1 MHAQGTQEL
10 RKPVKADASDM
21 AVSRIKRAVRKAE
34 RMAGDG
40 GEVGGTGQTVIRL
53 SASPVQRLI
62 ESKAIGGE
70 EVQAADE
77 IVRVFMAISGALF
90 PRSASL
96 VRFDRGMAPPD
107 PPGMIDA
114 QARYR
119 AFAAHWSDMA
129 KHGHPLLAILI
140 DALVDE
146 RGFRDIEAEHRMRN
160 GKARKVVI
168 AGLRDYAARAGWVSG
183 QVRYSWLL
191 GASGLF
197 RLTKDALSTGPRMN
211 QNTKA

>member
-1 MHAQGTQEL
+1 MGTVAL
-10 RKPVKADASDM
+10 SKPTASDL

-34 RMAGDG
+34 RVSGDG
-40 GEVGGTGQTVIRL
+40 AEVGGTGQTVLRL
-53 SASPVQRLI
+53 SASPIQRLI
-62 ESKAIGGE
+62 ESRQIGGE

-90 PRSASL
+90 ARSASL
-96 VRFDRGMAPPD
+96 VRVDRGLAPPD

-114 QARYR
+114 HARYR

-129 KHGHPLLAILI
+129 KRGHPMLEILI

-146 RGFRDIEAEHRMRN
+146 TPFRVLDYRHRVRH
-160 GKARKVVI
+160 GKCRRVVI

-183 QVRYSWLL
+183 QTRAAWLL
-191 GASGLF
+191 EASGLF
-197 RLTKDALSTGPRMN
+197 RALPRL
-211 QNTKA
+211 QSGG

>member
-1 MHAQGTQEL
+1 MHAQGTTEL

-34 RMAGDG
+34 RKTGDG

-96 VRFDRGMAPPD
+96 VRFDRGAAPPD

-129 KHGHPLLAILI
+129 KRGHPLLEIIVA
-140 DALVDE
+140 ALVDE
-146 RGFRDIEAEHRMRN
+146 TPFKVLDRRHGLRN
-160 GKARKVVI
+160 GKCRQVVI
-168 AGLRDYAARAGWVSG
+168 GGLRDYAARSGWVDG
-183 QVRYSWLL
+183 RTKTAWLL
-191 GASGLF
+191 GTSSLF
-197 RLTKDALSTGPRMN
+197 RLTRN
-211 QNTKA
+211 